1 MLCKG
6 DTMGDEIP
14 HKLFLCNG
22 LACKDETPWYCF
34 LLGGECCHTTKEE
47 FSATKMFPDIF
58 TDTYWLTASD
68 SVKIE
73 CLSPQIYMKRLIG

>member
-1 MLCKG
+1 
-6 DTMGDEIP
+6 MGDEIP